1 MDTLQSQ
8 IKSVMRQ
15 VQAATVQ
22 ASQIEQLKTEVTRL
36 EKELSTLER
45 RLYPREEVPAILRRL
60 VKLGER
66 YRLRFSA
73 VYPMYEQ
80 LMEETATDGSPLL
93 ILPVDIQL
101 SGEFFQFGRYIEQLD
116 RQPFLFSVE
125 QVDMV
130 VTRASYPL
138 IEVTV
143 RGNLFFAA
151 KGQIRKDHRVG
162 EYAKARENSHH
173 HRCIVRHFFC
183 DQSVCVLREAASG
196 QSKATV
202 AENNR
207 QTRQTACDSR

>member
-1 MDTLQSQ
+1 MHKKPGFRQILILGGTLFSVVAAWYAWWIRPQQVRVDTLQSQ

-15 VQAATVQ
+15 VQAATAQ
-22 ASQIEQLKTEVTRL
+22 ASQIEQLKTDVTRL
-36 EKELSTLER
+36 EKELSDLER
-45 RLYPREEVPAILRRL
+45 RLYPREDVPAILRRL

-80 LMEETATDGSPLL
+80 LVEETASDGSPLL

-116 RQPFLFSVE
+116 RQPFLFSIE

-143 RGNLFFAA
+143 RGNLF
-151 KGQIRKDHRVG
+151 
-162 EYAKARENSHH
+162 
-173 HRCIVRHFFC
+173 
-183 DQSVCVLREAASG
+183 LRQEAE
-196 QSKATV
+196 SK
-202 AENNR
+202 R
-207 QTRQTACDSR
+207 SIG